1 MHGRGMAEGALRQA
15 VCPNAAD
22 EGVGILVVVA
32 LSNELLLCVLSQLT
46 DFAQA
51 LWLNPPTTGARIITS
66 VLCNP
71 AMQGEW

>member
-1 MHGRGMAEGALRQA
+1 MGALRQA
-15 VCPNAAD
+15 VCPIAAD
-22 EGVGILVVVA
+22 EGVGTLVVVA
-32 LSNELLLCVLSQLT
+32 LNNQLLLRVLSQLT
-46 DFAQA
+46 NFARA